1 MSLAGRPSSI
11 SGPEPEDLYFAYGSN
26 MHLQQMAKRCPD
38 STIFAKGTL
47 RNYKWQVNSR
57 GGGNVVEGG
66 PEDIVQGIVFKVS
79 SSDIQTLRCCEGI
92 EKQHFAEEKLAIEV
106 ECILEP
112 EFRDRRTV
120 DVVEMLAQ
128 RNSGHS
134 QSKNSDAM
142 RQKPLPTNY
151 EETGLFFRRPKLEK
165 RAC

>member
-1 MSLAGRPSSI
+1 MSLTGRPSSI
-11 SGPEPEDLYFAYGSN
+11 PGPELEDLYFAYGSN

-79 SSDIQTLRCCEGI
+79 SSDLQALRCCEGV
-92 EKQHFAEEKLAIEV
+92 EKQHFIEEKLAIEV
-106 ECILEP
+106 ERILEP

-120 DVVEMLAQ
+120 EVVEMLAQ
-128 RNSGHS
+128 CNSGHG
-134 QSKNSDAM
+134 QSKISDVM
-142 RQKPLPTNY
+142 KQKPLTTNY
-151 EETGLFFRRPKLEK
+151 EETGLSFRPLKLEK
-165 RAC
+165 RVC